1 MTAQRAAV
9 YLRISNDPTGQEA
22 GVTRQREDC
31 TELAAKLGVEVVT
44 AYEDNDIS
52 AYSGTRRPGFEDLL
66 TAIGRGEIDT
76 LLCWHTDR
84 LYRSLKDLER
94 LIDIAE
100 SRGVVIR
107 TVNGGDLDLSTATG
121 KMLARIL
128 GSVARAESE
137 HKAER
142 QRRANAQRA
151 QDGSWWS
158 SRRCF
163 GYTDGG
169 EIDVAEAALVR
180 QAAADA
186 LAGMSLRQI
195 ARKWNAVGVTSVRGA
210 AWNTSRLKRLLV
222 NPRYAGIRTYN
233 GRETGAGKWAA
244 ILDADTHRGL
254 VSVLRDPTRGGAVS
268 YERKYIGSYRYI
280 CGRCGAKM
288 AHTVS
293 AHKDGRRFDTY
304 RCTAAAHL
312 SRSQPEL
319 DAYVAAVALE
329 YLRRGEALV
338 AKLGDGGT
346 VIDVDELRTRRA
358 ALQGRLDELAGLFAE
373 GAIDASQLK
382 RGTAELRAK
391 VAEID
396 TVLADLARTSPL
408 AALTADGPELI
419 ESRWAAASPD
429 MRGKII
435 DELFTVVVNPS
446 PRGRYF
452 RRDCIEFRPV

>member
-1 MTAQRAAV
+1 MTAQRAAI

-31 TELAAKLGVEVVT
+31 TALATKLGVEVVT
-44 AYEDNDIS
+44 VYEDNDIS
-52 AYSGTRRPGFEDLL
+52 AYSGTRRPGFEDMLD
-66 TAIGRGEIDT
+66 AIKNHQFDT

-151 QDGSWWS
+151 EDGVWWS

-169 EIDVAEAALVR
+169 EIDVTEAALVR
-180 QAAADA
+180 QAAADV

-195 ARKWNAVGVTSVRGA
+195 ARKWNADGVTSVRGA

-222 NPRYAGIRTYN
+222 NPRYAGVRTYN
-233 GRETGAGKWAA
+233 GKETGPGQWAA
-244 ILDADTHRGL
+244 ILDEDTHRGL

-268 YERKYIGSYRYI
+268 YERKYVGSYRYI

-288 AHTVS
+288 HHTVS
-293 AHKDGRRFDTY
+293 THASGKSFHNY
-304 RCTAAAHL
+304 RCTAATHL

-319 DAYVAAVALE
+319 DAYVEAVALE

-338 AKLGDGGT
+338 AKLGDGGN
-346 VIDVDELRTRRA
+346 VIDVDDLRTRRA

-391 VAEID
+391 VAEIE

-452 RRDCIEFRPV
+452 RREYIEFRPA